1 MDMTEIMR
9 TAICE
14 LYPPRQLI
22 LAVATFGV
30 ALGGILIAIGE
41 RERGIEYLIT
51 TMLGAIFAYYARQ
64 LLSLVNLAP
73 GC

>member
-1 MDMTEIMR
+1 MDVTEIMR
-9 TAICE
+9 TAICD
-14 LYPPRQLI
+14 LYPPRQVI

-41 RERGIEYLIT
+41 RERGIEYLT
-51 TMLGAIFAYYARQ
+51 ATMLGAIFAYYARP

>member
-1 MDMTEIMR
+1 
-9 TAICE
+9 
-14 LYPPRQLI
+14 
-22 LAVATFGV
+22 V

-41 RERGIEYLIT
+41 RERGIEYLIA
-51 TMLGAIFAYYARQ
+51 TMLGAIFAYHAKP

>member
-1 MDMTEIMR
+1 MDVTEIMR
-9 TAICE
+9 TAICD
-14 LYPPRQLI
+14 LYPPRQ
-22 LAVATFGV
+22 VGV
-30 ALGGILIAIGE
+30 ALGGVLIAIGE

-51 TMLGAIFAYYARQ
+51 TMLGAIFAYYAKP

>member
-1 MDMTEIMR
+1 
-9 TAICE
+9 
-14 LYPPRQLI
+14 
-22 LAVATFGV
+22 VATFGV

-41 RERGIEYLIT
+41 RGRGIEYLIA
-51 TMLGAIFAYYARQ
+51 TMLGAIFAYYAKP